1 MKTYAETKKK
11 PKFNWY
17 DFLNRAI
24 KGNITESEVADAQ
37 DDANNWVTCACG
49 NQCSIIPRD
58 EDGEPWDNTLSDLGS
73 DFSYEIDD
81 CKWKDALKILNK
93 IEKRSALLIN
103 KEIKKMSKALEDN
116 GYKVTKVK

>member
-24 KGNITESEVADAQ
+24 KGKISDSEIANAQ
-37 DDANNWVTCACG
+37 DDAANWVTCACG
-49 NQCSIIPRD
+49 NQCSILPRD
-58 EDGEPWDNTLSDLGS
+58 EDGEPYDDFLAELGS

-81 CKWKDALKILNK
+81 QNWKDALNILNK

-116 GYKVTKVK
+116 GYKVIKA